1 MALFAS
7 HAILSTAWAEDE
19 APVITTV
26 EITQDTT
33 YGAEND
39 TAYDES
45 LWSGNEALNVT
56 APESDTKKH
65 TICFDGTHFE
75 TISTYG
81 DIISAFEINI
91 QNLKGVTFTNFE
103 GEPQYSSVINTSSL
117 LFKNNGT
124 IDISHN
130 KNALSIQQGGDS
142 NAVTFSD
149 NDTIQINNNSAV
161 IENNS
166 RWGGALSTENLIFE
180 NTTGE
185 ISITNNYV
193 IASGRAVGGAISN
206 GEDLTFQ
213 NNKGNITIS
222 NNYVA
227 NNELNPDCVYGG
239 AIFNVGTVKFD
250 QNEGALTFEGNSA
263 TSTGQGFVS
272 GGAISVSEIYADGT
286 FSGDL
291 ILSGNS
297 GNITFKDNSV
307 NGGANA
313 MPDGTKYPPGAVG
326 GAAFTFCGISIT
338 DNTSELISFS
348 GNTANAISGQAAGG
362 ALYTFSSI
370 TINANKP
377 NVVSSQENSAVS
389 ASGLV
394 FDGNSAHSVNDA
406 AKGGAIASD
415 NSVIASYAGIP
426 AETANQLFPNSVSL
440 SENGNITFS
449 NNKVISG
456 EVDENGNVIS
466 NNNSAYGGAIY
477 SNGNVDII
485 NNAHVNFTNNAAYGK
500 DAQGGAIY
508 SNGEV
513 TITNNKNVNFSD
525 NNIYGTSDASNGS
538 AQGGAIYAKGIIT
551 ISQNKVLSVSNNTAA
566 SSKTTT
572 YGGAIYGASDIYI
585 DENESVTFHGNT
597 AKVNTAY
604 GGSGGAIHSEG
615 STNMFNNGDIA
626 FTENKIEST
635 FSGGLAYQAEGGAIY
650 AKYNVSIGDEGRGNG
665 NVSFI
670 GNEST
675 NSSSGE
681 THGGAITVGS
691 LSSSNYYSASLQIT
705 HNKNVTFENNKT
717 SGGRIAYG
725 GAVYVDGT
733 SAYVE
738 IANNDGSVTF
748 KNNSAIST
756 GEIGSG
762 GGAIHTVNNINNSAT
777 VGIYSNK
784 GDVIFDGNQV
794 IAHDNL
800 ATGGAIATGGEIL
813 IGDND
818 NVSIINN
825 TVYNYADY
833 ENDTDG
839 GVAWGGAFMTLLG
852 TSHLSYNRGEV
863 NVSNNGVAVNQ
874 HENSGTVLSVA
885 MGGAMLA
892 KGLSIVGNGGDVTF
906 AGNYEYTPHSTVLR
920 SLVILDGAF
929 ELAAASGKSISF
941 YDAVYVSASD
951 GNDVILNFYQDLLD
965 GNVKASTGD
974 IVFSGARTEQD
985 LAAAQATLQ
994 KAGFEVS
1001 PVDIEASRT
1010 SIIERN
1016 INVATGG
1023 LRVEDGAV
1031 LKLHDGS
1038 EGYDL
1043 ILVNGKEMGPQV
1055 GIEFKPELSARLE
1068 VSSGSRIEA
1077 ANIDLGATAIYT
1089 SKVGLMQATTL
1100 SLKEATIPAAEL
1112 QAATVTLRAGMTYNQ
1127 DGAITLLVGDA
1138 NTLVLDATNGESF
1151 IFNVDES
1158 LAYTQ
1163 DENIYFVLFTGV
1175 EDLSLDGIESL
1186 DELLFM
1192 HNLEQYNDIAL
1203 GFHDDT
1209 GTLYISAK
1217 SNSIPEPATATLSLL
1232 ALAALAARRRRR

>member
-1 MALFAS
+1 MKLHLPLNLFRAVMALFAS
-7 HAILSTAWAEDE
+7 HAILSTAWAEEE

-56 APESDTKKH
+56 APETDTKKH

-103 GEPQYSSVINTSSL
+103 GEPQYSSVISTSSL

-272 GGAISVSEIYADGT
+272 GGAISVSEFYADGT

-313 MPDGTKYPPGAVG
+313 MPDDTKYPPGAVG

-508 SNGEV
+508 SASH
-513 TITNNKNVNFSD
+513 ILID
-525 NNIYGTSDASNGS
+525 N
-538 AQGGAIYAKGIIT
+538 
-551 ISQNKVLSVSNNTAA
+551 
-566 SSKTTT
+566 
-572 YGGAIYGASDIYI
+572 
-585 DENESVTFHGNT
+585 NESVTFHNNFT
-597 AKVNTAY
+597 KINSYY
-604 GGSGGAIHSEG
+604 GGSGGAIYNNS
-615 STNMFNNGDIA
+615 SLDLLNNGDIV
-626 FTENKIEST
+626 FSNNKIENTS
-635 FSGGLAYQAEGGAIY
+635 SSSAYETEGGAIY
-650 AKYNVSIGDEGRGNG
+650 ARNYVTIGEEGQGNG

-670 GNEST
+670 GNESINT
-675 NSSSGE
+675 STGD
-681 THGGAITVGS
+681 TTGGAIAIGTNS
-691 LSSSNYYSASLQIT
+691 FADRSASLYIS
-705 HNKNVTFENNKT
+705 HNKDVTFENNKT
-717 SGGRIAYG
+717 SGGNSASG
-725 GAVYVDGT
+725 GAVYVSGT

-738 IANNDGSVTF
+738 ISNNKGNVAF
-748 KNNSAIST
+748 KNNKAIST
-756 GEIGSG
+756 GEIGST
-762 GGAIHTVNNINNSAT
+762 GGAIQTSNDIDYSAT
-777 VGIYSNK
+777 VAIHSNT
-784 GDVIFDGNQV
+784 GDVIFDGNQA
-794 IAHDNL
+794 ISHDNY
-800 ATGGAIATGGEIL
+800 AIGGAIVTGGDIL
-813 IGDND
+813 IGLND

-833 ENDTDG
+833 ENDTNG
-839 GVAWGGAFMTLLG
+839 RLAWGGAFAALAG

-863 NVSNNGVAVNQ
+863 NVSNNGVAANQ
-874 HENSGTVLSVA
+874 HVNTGTVLSVA

-892 KGLSIVGNGGDVTF
+892 EGLSIVGNGGDVTF

-920 SLVILDGAF
+920 SLVILNGAF

-941 YDAVYVSASD
+941 YDAVYVSAGS
-951 GNDVILNFYQDLLD
+951 DVILNFYQDLLD

-1010 SIIERN
+1010 GIIERN
-1016 INVATGG
+1016 VYVATGG

-1038 EGYDL
+1038 KGYDL
-1043 ILVNGKEMGPQV
+1043 ILVNGKEMGPQM

-1100 SLKEATIPAAEL
+1100 SLKEAAIPAAEL
-1112 QAATVTLRAGMTYNQ
+1112 QAATVTLHAGMTYNQ

-1175 EDLSLDGIESL
+1175 EDLTLNGIESL

-1203 GFHDDT
+1203 GFHGDT
-1209 GTLYISAK
+1209 GTLYLSAK

-1232 ALAALAARRRRR
+1232 ALAALAARRRRH